1 MKKNWRV
8 DWDDA
13 AGAAEN
19 ARTKLP
25 LLAADYIAA
34 GTAVATPE
42 STPEQLHQFRLAT
55 KHFRYTLEAF
65 RPIYGEPL
73 ESRLKELREV
83 QQFLGDI
90 NDCRVSKLRFATHP
104 GAADFIKF
112 LDARLGAR
120 HAEFLEF
127 WRRHFS
133 AAANLKS
140 WQQFLE
146 RQPEPAPSGHRRQRV
161 HRQPKAL

>member
-8 DWDDA
+8 DWNDA
-13 AGAAEN
+13 AGAEEN

-90 NDCRVSKLRFATHP
+90 NDCRVAKQRFATHP
-104 GAADFIKF
+104 GAAGFLEF
-112 LDARLGAR
+112 LDARLVDR
-120 HAEFLEF
+120 RAEFLDF
-127 WRRHFS
+127 WREHFGT
-133 AAANLKS
+133 AVRLKD
-140 WQQFLE
+140 WEQFLG
-146 RQPEPAPSGHRRQRV
+146 RQPKPAPSGHRRQRV
-161 HRQPKAL
+161 HGQPKAF